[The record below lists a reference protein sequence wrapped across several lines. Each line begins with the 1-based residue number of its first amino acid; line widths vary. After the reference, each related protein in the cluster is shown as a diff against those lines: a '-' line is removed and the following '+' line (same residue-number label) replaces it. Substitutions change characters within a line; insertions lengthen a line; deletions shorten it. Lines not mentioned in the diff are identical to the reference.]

1 MKRKKFEWTGRLI
14 LIIFSLILVLSL
26 IFFITKQTHKNTTEQ
41 LLTEYMNYINKHE
54 YEKMY
59 KMISKE
65 HSSNISMEEF
75 VKRNK
80 NIYEGLETKDLS
92 IKILN
97 EKSNGKEISYLTSFN
112 TLAGEVKFQ
121 NEVNF
126 IKEKFKYKLVWK
138 DSIIFPQLEST
149 DKVRIDT
156 VEAERGQILDRNG
169 KVLAGKGVASSV
181 GLVPG
186 KIQDK
191 ENTII
196 KLAELLEVDI
206 DVIKNKLSAEWVKDD
221 SFVPIKTIPK
231 VSELELMKINPDE
244 NLVKLKENQ
253 EELLSIP
260 GVMINDIEVRDYPL
274 KEAAS
279 HLVGYIQKVTAED
292 LEENK
297 GKGYDSNSVIGRS
310 GIESLYEDKLKGQNG
325 CMIYI
330 EDEFGNR
337 KDIIVDKPVQNG
349 EDIQLTIDAELQKVL
364 YEQFKDD
371 KSCSVAMNQYTGEV
385 LALVSTPSFNSND
398 FVMGMSDKLWKSLN
412 EDERQ
417 PLYNRFRQV
426 WCPGSTFKPVTAVIG
441 LDTGILDPVEDYGN
455 EGLSWQNSD
464 NIYFAKV
471 ALKLGENNLTSF
483 LEKLGFNKEIPFD
496 IKMSISQYSNTEGIK
511 SEIQLADSGY
521 GQGQIL
527 INPLHLASIYSAFSN
542 DGNIIEPTL
551 LYNPNYNPNIW
562 MPEVIQKESI
572 HTVLETMKKVISEPT
587 ATGYGL
593 HREDYTLAGKTGT
606 AEIKLSKEDETGTE
620 LGWMAVFTTDP
631 NIENPI
637 LLISMV
643 EDVKNIGGSGYVVQ
657 KDKRVLDQYLR

>member
-1 MKRKKFEWTGRLI
+1 MYLAFYLENHRMPDVSEMNDICKRLFATVQALAPKTEYEEFYKVVEKRVLGYESRILKDIKDGITIETLNTKKQRKAPEEKTAVAKQKKQQRRARRKQETRDNLAKEEI
-14 LIIFSLILVLSL
+14 LQDDRF
-26 IFFITKQTHKNTTEQ
+26 FFIAGYTSGGAPYGVTW
-41 LLTEYMNYINKHE
+41 
-54 YEKMY
+54 
-59 KMISKE
+59 
-65 HSSNISMEEF
+65 EEM
-75 VKRNK
+75 
-80 NIYEGLETKDLS
+80 GLKP
-92 IKILN
+92 
-97 EKSNGKEISYLTSFN
+97 
-112 TLAGEVKFQ
+112 
-121 NEVNF
+121 
-126 IKEKFKYKLVWK
+126 W
-138 DSIIFPQLEST
+138 
-149 DKVRIDT
+149 
-156 VEAERGQILDRNG
+156 
-169 KVLAGKGVASSV
+169 
-181 GLVPG
+181 
-186 KIQDK
+186 
-191 ENTII
+191 
-196 KLAELLEVDI
+196 
-206 DVIKNKLSAEWVKDD
+206 
-221 SFVPIKTIPK
+221 
-231 VSELELMKINPDE
+231 
-244 NLVKLKENQ
+244 
-253 EELLSIP
+253 
-260 GVMINDIEVRDYPL
+260 
-274 KEAAS
+274 
-279 HLVGYIQKVTAED
+279 ED

-455 EGLSWQNSD
+455 EGLSWQKDSSWGDYYVTTLHETEPATLENAMIYSD

-562 MPEVIQKESI
+562 MPEVIQKESL